1 MISTNTQ
8 VLFSREEFI
17 EELMSRTNDVV
28 EVGRM
33 VNFVE
38 GAFRLQND
46 VARPA
51 YVIEVTDD
59 VTPDDIEYVST
70 ALSQLGVC
78 AVLVPPKMLRYVGTV
93 TPREM
98 GIDNIRSELWGTT
111 TVDQR
116 EDDYGEVRDDG

>member
-17 EELMSRTNDVV
+17 EELMSRADDVV
-28 EVGRM
+28 DVGRM

-46 VARPA
+46 VSRPA
-51 YVIEVTDD
+51 YVIEVSDS
-59 VTPDDIEYVST
+59 VTADDIEYVSA

-98 GIDNIRSELWGTT
+98 GVNNVRSELWGTT
-111 TVDQR
+111 TVDER
-116 EDDYGEVRDDG
+116 NDDYGEVRDDG